1 MSQKKQLSILEFSR
15 LTGITR
21 DNLRFY
27 DRIGLLKPE
36 IRGKNGYR
44 YYTRHQLGSAYL
56 IGSLRLLDFIRE
68 QGMEV
73 AGNAYGEYL
82 LDDLAIQAPAQYY
95 GRLEILVK
103 YR

>member
-36 IRGKNGYR
+36 IRGKTVIATIPG
-44 YYTRHQLGSAYL
+44 TSW
-56 IGSLRLLDFIRE
+56 
-68 QGMEV
+68 
-73 AGNAYGEYL
+73 
-82 LDDLAIQAPAQYY
+82 APPT
-95 GRLEILVK
+95 
-103 YR
+103 